1 MLNKL
6 IEAIKHSLPISTKAM
21 SESFERLESELLNI
35 SSEREMERATLVRME
50 QKISDLE
57 NKLSDVWV
65 RVGSSLDTS
74 IQQADGHIQQM
85 SGQMGKLEQKID
97 DVRQGDVFRRIEFL
111 QTKILFLEN
120 LLQRNL
126 LSNDDQKNN
135 AIYSFMVRMRRLFQR
150 KNVEGI
156 SYVRIGRK
164 HDGGYIMADD
174 FKGKRIAYS
183 VGIADDVSW
192 DADMAAR
199 GFDVYMYDHT
209 IEGLPKEDKH
219 FHFCKIGLG
228 NESNNKNP
236 ALKTL
241 DQLIAENGHS
251 EERHMILKID
261 IEGAEWDVL
270 CDLKE
275 ETLRQFSQIIFEF
288 HDLIRPE
295 KEKLICTAMEKLNR
309 THQLVH
315 LHANNFGS
323 YLQLGGIVLPELVE
337 GTYLLKEEYCF
348 CDQKE
353 TLPTPL
359 DEPNCVYLPDIFL
372 GAWGS

>member
-1 MLNKL
+1 MNKL
-6 IEAIKHSLPISTKAM
+6 IEAIKHSLPVSTEVM
-21 SESFERLESELLNI
+21 SEYFERLESDLI
-35 SSEREMERATLVRME
+35 SIAAEWEKERAAFVRME
-50 QKISDLE
+50 QRVLELE
-57 NKLSDVWV
+57 NKLSDVWM
-65 RVGSSLDTS
+65 RIGDSLDTS
-74 IQQADGHIQQM
+74 IQQVSGHIQQM
-85 SGQMGKLEQKID
+85 SGQIGELEQKID

-120 LLQRNL
+120 TLQRNL
-126 LSNDDQKNN
+126 LSDDDQKNN
-135 AIYSFMVRMRRLFQR
+135 TIYSFMVRMRRLFQR

-174 FKGKRIAYS
+174 FDSKRIAYS

-192 DADMAAR
+192 DEDMAAR

-209 IEGLPKEDKH
+209 IEGLPKEDKRFH
-219 FHFCKIGLG
+219 FHKIGLG
-228 NESNNKNP
+228 NESDDKNP
-236 ALKTL
+236 DLKTL
-241 DQLIAENGHS
+241 TQLIAENGHS

-261 IEGAEWDVL
+261 IEGGEWAVLRDV
-270 CDLKE
+270 E
-275 ETLRQFSQIIFEF
+275 EKTLRQFSQIIFEF
-288 HDLIRPE
+288 HDLICPE
-295 KEKLICTAMEKLNR
+295 KEELICTAMEKLNR

-323 YLQLGGIVLPELVE
+323 YLQLGGIVLPELIE

-353 TLPTPL
+353 TLPSPL

-372 GAWGS
+372 GAWDS